1 MTTLTPT
8 SASALART
16 GVTLAA
22 SLGLMA
28 LGLFVTA
35 LAVVA
40 SVVAFETNV
49 FAASEVLIALAAAV
63 PLAAF
68 GIALVHKR
76 LWGRGADFA

>member
-1 MTTLTPT
+1 MTTLTRT
-8 SASALART
+8 SALARA
-16 GVTLAA
+16 GLTLAA

-49 FAASEVLIALAAAV
+49 FAASEILIALAAAV
-63 PLAAF
+63 PLAGF

-76 LWGRGADFA
+76 LWGREASLA

>member
-8 SASALART
+8 SSSALART

-22 SLGLMA
+22 ALGLMA

-40 SVVAFETNV
+40 SVVAFRTNV
-49 FAASEVLIALAAAV
+49 FAASEVLVALAAAV

-76 LWGRGADFA
+76 LWSREADFA